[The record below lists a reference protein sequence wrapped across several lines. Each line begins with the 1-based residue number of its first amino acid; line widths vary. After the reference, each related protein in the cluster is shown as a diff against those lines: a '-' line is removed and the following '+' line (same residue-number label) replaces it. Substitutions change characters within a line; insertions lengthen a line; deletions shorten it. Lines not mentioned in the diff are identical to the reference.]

1 MTYRESL
8 FAGTAAYYAR
18 YRPPYPLQLIKDIAA
33 HYRLDG
39 KGRLLDLGCGPGTLT
54 LPLSRHFESTLAID
68 IDSGMIEEAQRIQQ
82 YISEF
87 RQRAIDWCVM
97 PAEAISRALGTFR
110 LVTCGSSFHWMDRD
124 LVLQRIQEVLE
135 PGCGIALVGGLSG
148 WLDGPQDWHKVI
160 TETIRRYLG
169 DRRRAGNQFFEPG
182 ERFEQTLP
190 RNGWTVE
197 LERDYSVTLD
207 WDLDSIMGHL
217 WSTSF
222 ANRALFGDRA
232 DEFEEELRS
241 ELLNLNQRG
250 TFRETGEFGLVC
262 GRPPA

>member
-1 MTYRESL
+1 MTYDESL

-18 YRPPYPLQLIKDIAA
+18 YRPPYPLQLIKDIAS
-33 HYRLDG
+33 HYGLDG

-54 LPLSRHFESTLAID
+54 LPLSRYFESALAID
-68 IDSGMIEEAQRIQQ
+68 IDGGMIEEAKRIQQ

-87 RQRAIDWCVM
+87 RQRTIEWCVM
-97 PAEAISRALGTFR
+97 PAEGISPALGSFR

-124 LVLQRIQEVLE
+124 LVLERIRDVLE
-135 PGCGIALVGGLSG
+135 PGCGVALVGGLSG
-148 WLDGPQDWHKVI
+148 WLDGPEQWQKVI
-160 TETIRRYLG
+160 TDAVRRYLG
-169 DRRRAGNQFFEPG
+169 DRRRAGNTFFEPG

-197 LERDYSVTLD
+197 FERDYSVTLE

-222 ANRALFGDRA
+222 ANRTLFGDRVE
-232 DEFEEELRS
+232 EFEKELRG
-241 ELLNLNQRG
+241 ELLELNPRG
-250 TFRETGEFGLVC
+250 AFRETGEFGLVC